1 MGPHQRL
8 GPGGATTMRSGSNDE
23 NQAASVFVE
32 CETDNTTSE
41 ARMSSINNFTKP
53 SRAASGKA

>member
-1 MGPHQRL
+1 
-8 GPGGATTMRSGSNDE
+8 MRSGSNDE

-41 ARMSSINNFTKP
+41 ARMSSVNNFTKP